1 MLKHLQHHAL
11 YILYTDLHLLVQVV
25 YSEGDD
31 GERQAGI
38 LMTNAAIQPGG
49 TRTRVTQ

>member
-1 MLKHLQHHAL
+1 MLKHLQQHAL
-11 YILYTDLHLLVQVV
+11 YTCTLIFRLLVQVV

-49 TRTRVTQ
+49 KRARVTQ